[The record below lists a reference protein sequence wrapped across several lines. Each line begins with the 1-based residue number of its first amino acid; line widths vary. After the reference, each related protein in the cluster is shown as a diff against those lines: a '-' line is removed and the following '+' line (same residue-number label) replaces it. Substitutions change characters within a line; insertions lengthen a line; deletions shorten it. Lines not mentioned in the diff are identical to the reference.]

1 MSHDIDFETAGRI
14 KRNKI
19 PDDRSRLSDDID
31 GVPYLGSVERDMAQS
46 NAGSLAKQDVWLLDL
61 WQRAEGDE
69 SEYRRLLM
77 EEGGSEME
85 EAYERSYGA
94 LKELEAFFT
103 ENDLAAVAKEII
115 DNKMIEEVAQGGEME
130 RLATHKVA
138 EDWEAD
144 EVLLTQTEI
153 AAETGVRNPETAGID
168 AAILVDDEVRTIQV
182 KMDDGGD
189 NPDDHKADYLVRAF
203 TETGRVRYK
212 KSE

>member
-1 MSHDIDFETAGRI
+1 MSHNIESETVGRI
-14 KRNKI
+14 ERHKI
-19 PDDRSRLSDDID
+19 PDDTTRLSDKID
-31 GVPYLGSVERDMAQS
+31 GVPYLGSIERDMAQS

-61 WQRAEGDE
+61 WQRAGGDE
-69 SEYRRLLM
+69 AEYRRLLM

-85 EAYERSYGA
+85 EAYDRSYGA
-94 LKELEAFFT
+94 LKELEAFFS

-130 RLATHKVA
+130 RLATQMIAK
-138 EDWEAD
+138 DWEAD

-168 AAILVDDEVRTIQV
+168 AAILVDDEVRTLQV

-189 NPDDHKADYLVRAF
+189 NPDDHEADYLVRAF
-203 TETGRVRYK
+203 TETGRVEIQE
-212 KSE
+212 SD